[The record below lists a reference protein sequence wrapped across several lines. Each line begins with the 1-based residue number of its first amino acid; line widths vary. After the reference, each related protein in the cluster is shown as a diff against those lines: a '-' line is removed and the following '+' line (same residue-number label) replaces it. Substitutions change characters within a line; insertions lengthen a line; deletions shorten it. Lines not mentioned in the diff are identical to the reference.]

1 MPQEISGMVFRI
13 ELIGVEKPIW
23 RRFFVPRDISFK
35 KFQEVI
41 SIVMGWKGWKKHR
54 RQDGQTTCFAFSFGQ
69 EEFGLYLPEDGSY
82 KEQFCILDNMRVED
96 YFRRTGS
103 CGLYEYNFDA
113 GGWPHVIIL
122 EDYRVVVQGD
132 LKYLCFDGEMA
143 CPPAGSWPSAYNRLC
158 EYKNRLA
165 QGAEGIDILL
175 QSEVNG
181 HIDFDAVFVQNH
193 LKYNIERFD
202 CKAVNAKLQKLE

>member
-122 EDYRVVVQGD
+122 EDYYTVVQGD
-132 LKYLCFDGEMA
+132 CKYLCFDGEMA
-143 CPPAGSWPSAYNRLC
+143 CPPADGSPSAYNKLC
-158 EYKNRLA
+158 EYKTNLS
-165 QGAEGIDILL
+165 QGIDIPL
-175 QSEVNG
+175 QFEVNG
-181 HIDFDAVFVQNH
+181 HIDFDAVFVQNNR
-193 LKYNIERFD
+193 KYNTERFN

>member
-1 MPQEISGMVFRI
+1 MPRN
-13 ELIGVEKPIW
+13 
-23 RRFFVPRDISFK
+23 ISFK

-41 SIVMGWKGWKKHR
+41 SVVMGWKGWKKHR

-69 EEFGLYLPEDGSY
+69 EEFGLYMPDSRSSRSY
-82 KEQFCILDNMRVED
+82 KDQLCDLDYMMVEN
-96 YFRRTGS
+96 YFSRTGS

-158 EYKNRLA
+158 EYKTRLA
-165 QGAEGIDILL
+165 QGADGIDILL
-175 QSEVNG
+175 QSEVNE
-181 HIDFDAVFVQNH
+181 HIDFDAVFVQNNR
-193 LKYNIERFD
+193 KYNTERFN

>member
-1 MPQEISGMVFRI
+1 
-13 ELIGVEKPIW
+13 
-23 RRFFVPRDISFK
+23 
-35 KFQEVI
+35 
-41 SIVMGWKGWKKHR
+41 MGWKGWKRHSR
-54 RQDGQTTCFAFSFGQ
+54 LDGQSNCFAFSFGQ
-69 EEFGLYLPEDGSY
+69 EEFGLCMPYRPESPSW
-82 KEQFCILDNMRVED
+82 KEQLGDLDNLMVGD

-122 EDYRVVVQGD
+122 EDYYTVVQGD
-132 LKYLCFDGEMA
+132 MKYLCFDGEMA

-165 QGAEGIDILL
+165 QGAEGIDISL
-175 QSEVNG
+175 QFEVNG
-181 HIDFDAVFVQNH
+181 HIDFDAVFVQNNR
-193 LKYNIERFD
+193 KYNTERFN